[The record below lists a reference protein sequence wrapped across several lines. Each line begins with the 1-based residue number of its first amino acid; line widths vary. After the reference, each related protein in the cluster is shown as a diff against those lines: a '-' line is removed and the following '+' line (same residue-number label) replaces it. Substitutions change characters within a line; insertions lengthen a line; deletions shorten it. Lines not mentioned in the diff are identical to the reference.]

1 MIHFPAPFTLCSVTS
16 LIGAV
21 LTAAFQVVTA
31 GRFSP
36 GTPQIS
42 FEIILSLVLVVMPT
56 REVSFPFARS
66 ALFPSPFDEM
76 SGCIVAGWAGE
87 LGVHHVPDV
96 GAREERAGDGLHV
109 QPDADRRFGN
119 LLRALPR
126 AGHAARKVYYIGRAY
141 RFIHTYM
148 ACIG

>member
-31 GRFSP
+31 GRFSA

-42 FEIILSLVLVVMPT
+42 FEIILSLVLVVMQHFLL
-56 REVSFPFARS
+56 RALV
-66 ALFPSPFDEM
+66 LFPSPVILM
-76 SGCIVAGWAGE
+76 SGCIGAGWAGE

-109 QPDADRRFGN
+109 QPHADRRFGN

-126 AGHAARKVYYIGRAY
+126 AGHAARKVSILLEEP
-141 RFIHTYM
+141 IH
-148 ACIG
+148 AWIS